1 MRQPVLTPCC
11 KLFLRLAFCCFYY
24 YNHTHRLAWKTLP
37 LCLTVNYSAFV
48 QLMER
53 EFFPA
58 HLWREE
64 INTPLPKAGHSLGDV
79 SQDWRPFT
87 LPPHGLSLSI
97 LPFDFSSSFVFWS
110 IKEPGIH
117 TPIRWWFW
125 GTSLPSS
132 RSAGS
137 LISLFL
143 ASIPHL
149 SDSLACHAASRAS
162 LA

>member
-64 INTPLPKAGHSLGDV
+64 INTPLPKAGHS
-79 SQDWRPFT
+79 WRRFARPRT
-87 LPPHGLSLSI
+87 LSLYF
-97 LPFDFSSSFVFWS
+97 PTASSSLFCLWTLVSNRFSLSDS
-110 IKEPGIH
+110 IKEIGMQ
-117 TPIRWWFW
+117 TPTTSLLWDIGLPSQSAGFW
-125 GTSLPSS
+125 MKSCSLPSC
-132 RSAGS
+132 
-137 LISLFL
+137 LLDL
-143 ASIPHL
+143 L
-149 SDSLACHAASRAS
+149 V
-162 LA
+162 